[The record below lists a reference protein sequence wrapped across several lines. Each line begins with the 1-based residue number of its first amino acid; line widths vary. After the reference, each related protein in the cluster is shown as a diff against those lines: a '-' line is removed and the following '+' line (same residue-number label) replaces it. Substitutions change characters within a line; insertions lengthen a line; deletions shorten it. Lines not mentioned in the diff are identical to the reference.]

1 MEKERPTFDSI
12 MRDALGG
19 IGTSMSFTRRVM
31 VRIVTEKEMMRIA
44 RMERIIRITGI
55 IVGIVI
61 IGFIALTAAMAMDII
76 PSLTMGGENIWTE
89 TINAYILSLKEIPP
103 TQYIVGSITVMLAV
117 MAFIALD
124 RVLKKEYS

>member
-19 IGTSMSFTRRVM
+19 IGTSISFTRRVM
-31 VRIVTEKEMMRIA
+31 VRIETEKEMMRIA

-55 IVGIVI
+55 IVDIVI

-117 MAFIALD
+117 MTFIALD
-124 RVLKKEYS
+124 RVLKKEYN

>member
-31 VRIVTEKEMMRIA
+31 VRIETEKEMQRIA
-44 RMERIIRITGI
+44 RLERIIRITGI
-55 IVGIVI
+55 IVGVVI
-61 IGFIALTAAMAMDII
+61 IGLIAITTAIAMDII
-76 PSLTMGGENIWTE
+76 PSLTMSGENIWAE
-89 TINAYILSLKEIPP
+89 TINGYAISLREIHPP
-103 TQYIVGSITVMLAV
+103 QYIVGGITVLLAV

-124 RVLKKEYS
+124 RILKKEYN

>member
-31 VRIVTEKEMMRIA
+31 VRIETEKEMMRIA

-61 IGFIALTAAMAMDII
+61 IGFIVLTAAMAMDII

-124 RVLKKEYS
+124 RVLKKEYN